1 MISVVVQ
8 IAFDMERNT
17 ASEPERDY
25 SQLSDTELE
34 QYRTLTL
41 KIIGPSGNDA
51 DGGDHGSRG

>member
-1 MISVVVQ
+1 MQ

-17 ASEPERDY
+17 TLQPERDY

-41 KIIGPSGNDA
+41 KLTGPSGNDA
-51 DGGDHGSRG
+51 DGGDHGSRD

>member
-25 SQLSDTELE
+25 SELSDTEFE
-34 QYRTLTL
+34 PYRTLTL
-41 KIIGPSGNDA
+41 KMIGRNGNDA
-51 DGGDHGSRG
+51 EGGDHGSRD

>member
-25 SQLSDTELE
+25 SQLSGTELE
-34 QYRTLTL
+34 QYHAHAKDNRPQW
-41 KIIGPSGNDA
+41 K
-51 DGGDHGSRG
+51 